1 MIWSPLIR
9 EDEQPKWAVEELASL
24 SEEKR
29 SLMVSVWKKSGVSKN
44 YALAS
49 IQPLTQRNQ

>member
-1 MIWSPLIR
+1 
-9 EDEQPKWAVEELASL
+9 
-24 SEEKR
+24 
-29 SLMVSVWKKSGVSKN
+29 MVSVWKKSGVSKN